1 MRNSGFK
8 SVPLCLGQCIWLF
21 PEADVGDVDVGDD
34 GDADGAGDVGDAGD
48 AGDAGHPLATQPSSR
63 LRMTEHV

>member
-1 MRNSGFK
+1 MGEK
-8 SVPLCLGQCIWLF
+8 
-21 PEADVGDVDVGDD
+21 DVNGGDD
-34 GDADGAGDVGDAGD
+34 GDGVGDAGGADYAVDAGDGTVDVGGDD